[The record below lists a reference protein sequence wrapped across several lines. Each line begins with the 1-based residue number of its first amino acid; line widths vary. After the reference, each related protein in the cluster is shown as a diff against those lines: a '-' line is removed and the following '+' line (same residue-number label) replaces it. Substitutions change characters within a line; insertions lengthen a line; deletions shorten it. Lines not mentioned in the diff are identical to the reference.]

1 MVAFVGQTAP
11 DFTASAVLADGSINQ
26 SFHFS
31 EQTKDQ
37 YKILFFYPLDFTFV
51 CPSELVAL
59 DKRMAEFKAKN
70 TEVIA
75 VSIDSEH
82 THAAWRRTPLD
93 EGGIGPVNFTLVA
106 DTKHEICRAYGIEH
120 PEKGVALRGA
130 FVIDKSM
137 QIKSAIIN
145 DLPIGRNVDEL
156 LRLID
161 AVQFNEQHGQVCPAN
176 WKSGNAAM
184 DADHDGVKQFLK
196 AHEDQL

>member
-1 MVAFVGQTAP
+1 MVAFVGQIAP
-11 DFTASAVLADGSINQ
+11 DFTSGAVLADGSINP

-31 EQTKDQ
+31 EETKGQ

-82 THAAWRRTPLD
+82 THAAWRRTPLN
-93 EGGIGPVNFTLVA
+93 EGGVGPVGFTMVA

-130 FVIDKSM
+130 FVIDQSM

-161 AVQFNEQHGQVCPAN
+161 AVQFHEKHGQVCPAN
-176 WKSGNAAM
+176 WKSGSAAM
-184 DADHDGVKQFLK
+184 TADHDGVKQFLK
-196 AHEDQL
+196 AHEGQL